1 MTAQLRSE
9 LLKLRSTRT
18 NIGLLAGML
27 GLVLLVVLL
36 HGLSL
41 PVKELVG
48 RQPQK
53 EIFGRGGMF
62 GTLFGALLGALSI
75 TGEFRHGTIRPTLL
89 VTPQRQRVIAA
100 KVGASMLAGAVLGLL
115 AIAVAS
121 GVGGVALASRGVKLD
136 LGASD
141 YTGLLIG
148 GALAAGL
155 WAAIGVGVGTVVRS
169 QVPTTGGICI
179 WILFVE
185 GLLAA
190 DGGIIGDA
198 RRYLPEALG
207 NAAGGQV
214 PRVAPVMAVV
224 LLALYAAAAA
234 TAGWGA
240 AARRDVA

>member
-18 NIGLLAGML
+18 NIGLLAGTL

-62 GTLFGALLGALSI
+62 GTLFAALLGALSI
-75 TGEFRHGTIRPTLL
+75 TDEFRHGTIRPTLL
-89 VTPQRQRVIAA
+89 VTPQRKRVIAV

-121 GVGGVALASRGVKLD
+121 GVGGLALASRGVKLE
-136 LGASD
+136 LGAGD

-169 QVPTTGGICI
+169 QVPTTVGICT

-190 DGGIIGDA
+190 DAGIIGDA
-198 RRYLPEALG
+198 SRYLPEALG
-207 NAAGGQV
+207 NAAGG
-214 PRVAPVMAVV
+214 
-224 LLALYAAAAA
+224 
-234 TAGWGA
+234 
-240 AARRDVA
+240 